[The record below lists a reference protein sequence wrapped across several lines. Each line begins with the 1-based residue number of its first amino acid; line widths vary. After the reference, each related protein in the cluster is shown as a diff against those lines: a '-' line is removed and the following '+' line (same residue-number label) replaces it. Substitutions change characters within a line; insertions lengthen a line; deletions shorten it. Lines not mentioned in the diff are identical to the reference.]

1 MATYTKFQQFVE
13 DLAHGVHNFDSNT
26 IKVALSNA
34 SNAPSASA
42 DAVLGDITTVST
54 ANLDGVTLTKGSSGQ
69 TTGTYKYVPNDLTM
83 TASGAVGPFRYVII
97 YNDTAANDELI
108 ACSTTALKSRLQVA
122 TRSNS
127 TSAQNCLAWRNRGGY
142 ETALALGWGGIRVVS
157 EVI

>member
-13 DLAHGVHNFDSNT
+13 DLAHGVHNFDSDT

-42 DAVLGDITTVST
+42 DAVLADITTVST
-54 ANLDGVTLTKGSSGQ
+54 ANLGSVTLTKGSSGQ

-108 ACSTTALKSRLQVA
+108 A
-122 TRSNS
+122 
-127 TSAQNCLAWRNRGGY
+127 WYDYG
-142 ETALALGWGGIRVVS
+142 S
-157 EVI
+157 EVTLASGDTFKLDFGTELFSLA